1 MSKRNAVRSL
11 AVAIAAVVL
20 SAGVLAFAGSQ
31 KPGAA
36 NRFGKWKMDSDAPAP
51 QSNIMTYEPFGDG
64 GMKVTVTTV
73 NAQGQARDWGYETLF
88 DGVFRPVRNQDG
100 NETAVEF
107 IDDWSTRIQNKTKGR
122 VTQIVINTLSKDL
135 KTINNEYVRLDDEG
149 KIRAVTH
156 AVYRKIQ

>member
-1 MSKRNAVRSL
+1 MSKRNAVRSV
-11 AVAIAAVVL
+11 AVAVAAVVL

-36 NRFGKWKMDSDAPAP
+36 NRFGKWKMDSEAPAP

-73 NAQGQARDWGYETLF
+73 NAQGETRDWGYETLF
-88 DGVFRPVRNQDG
+88 DGVFRPVRNQEG

-107 IDDWSTRIQNKTKGR
+107 INDRSTRIQNKSKGR
-122 VTQIVINTLSKDL
+122 VTQVVINTLSEDL
-135 KTINNEYVRLDDEG
+135 KTINNEYVRLDADG
-149 KIRAVTH
+149 KITAVTH
-156 AVYRKIQ
+156 AVYRKMQ

>member
-73 NAQGQARDWGYETLF
+73 NAQGQTRDWGYETLF

-156 AVYRKIQ
+156 AVYRKIE

>member
-1 MSKRNAVRSL
+1 MSKRNAVRTL
-11 AVAIAAVVL
+11 AVAAVAVVFG
-20 SAGVLAFAGSQ
+20 AGVLAFAGSQ
-31 KPGAA
+31 KPGAK
-36 NRFGKWKMDSDAPAP
+36 NRFGKWKMDSDSPAP
-51 QSNIMTYEPFGDG
+51 VSNIMTYEPFGDG

-73 NAQGQARDWGYETLF
+73 NAQGQTRDWGYETLF

-107 IDDWSTRIQNKTKGR
+107 IDDFSTRIQNKSKGR

-149 KIRAVTH
+149 KIRGVTH
-156 AVYRKIQ
+156 AVYRKIE

>member
-1 MSKRNAVRSL
+1 MSKRNIVRSL
-11 AVAIAAVVL
+11 AVALATVFVIAE
-20 SAGVLAFAGSQ
+20 VLAAPQ

-36 NRFGKWKMDSDAPAP
+36 NRYGKWKMDSEAPAP

-73 NAQGQARDWGYETLF
+73 NAQGQSRDWGYETLF
-88 DGVFRPVRNQDG
+88 DGVFRPVRNQEG

-107 IDDWSTRIQNKTKGR
+107 INDRSTRIQNKTKGR
-122 VTQIVINTLSKDL
+122 LTQIVINTLSEDL
-135 KTINNEYVRLDDEG
+135 KTINNEYVRLDADG
-149 KIRAVTH
+149 KITGVTH

>member
-1 MSKRNAVRSL
+1 MSKRIAVRSV
-11 AVAIAAVVL
+11 AVAVVAVVL
-20 SAGVLAFAGSQ
+20 SAGVLAFAGAQ
-31 KPGAA
+31 KPGAK
-36 NRFGKWKMDSDAPAP
+36 NRFGKWKMDSESPAP

-107 IDDWSTRIQNKTKGR
+107 IDDFSTRIQNKTKGR

-156 AVYRKIQ
+156 AVYRKIE